1 MIDMAGRLALR
12 AYPPS
17 FRERYGR
24 ELEALVEDTG
34 GGPSVVADLLVGA
47 LKAWLHPVM
56 PDGSAEGR
64 RRRMQASVA
73 TTWVTW
79 CAALY
84 ALPVL
89 SFIVSEEPW
98 PTPGSV
104 RRLLDVAQYAMYG
117 AGLILL
123 VGALALLAESS
134 RNGSLAAWR
143 PLVVLIP
150 TLPTWVIA
158 PLLLMFASIDPF
170 SYWVGALAVLG
181 PAVSLIF
188 LAVTPAVVVT
198 RCRPS
203 ARVLRLLALCSVAV
217 ALAVTTTGVA
227 CVAVVTGLV
236 MNTGDAAQLVT
247 MPVVAVTVA
256 VSAAALVSS
265 GRGAKAA
272 LHSEQPVDHVGVDV

>member
-1 MIDMAGRLALR
+1 MINMAGRLALR

-17 FRERYGR
+17 FRERYGG

-34 GGPSVVADLLVGA
+34 GGPGVVADLLVGA
-47 LKAWLHPVM
+47 LKAWLRPVM

-84 ALPVL
+84 TLPIL
-89 SFIVSEEPW
+89 HFILSEEPW
-98 PTPGSV
+98 PTPGLV
-104 RRLLDVAQYAMYG
+104 GGLVDVAQFAMYG
-117 AGLILL
+117 AGLVLL
-123 VGALALLAESS
+123 VGALALLADTS
-134 RNGSLAAWR
+134 RTGSWDAWR

-181 PAVSLIF
+181 PAASLVTV
-188 LAVTPAVVVT
+188 AVTPAVVVT
-198 RCRPS
+198 RCQPS
-203 ARVLRLLALCSVAV
+203 AKVLRLLALSGVAV
-217 ALAVTTTGVA
+217 ALAVTMTGVA
-227 CVAVVTGLV
+227 CVAVVTGV
-236 MNTGDAAQLVT
+236 IMNTGDAAHLVT
-247 MPVVAVTVA
+247 MPMLAVAVA
-256 VSAAALVSS
+256 ISAAAVVSS
-265 GRGAKAA
+265 GRGARAA
-272 LHSEQPVDHVGVDV
+272 LHREHPVDLGVDV

>member
-1 MIDMAGRLALR
+1 MINMAARVALR

-17 FRERYGR
+17 FRERYGC

-34 GGPSVVADLLVGA
+34 AGPSIVADLLVGA
-47 LKAWLHPVM
+47 LRAWLHPVM
-56 PDGSAEGR
+56 PEESTERR

-84 ALPVL
+84 ALPML
-89 SFIVSEEPW
+89 DFILSEESGL
-98 PTPGSV
+98 TPDLV

-123 VGALALLAESS
+123 AGALALLAETSPTDN
-134 RNGSLAAWR
+134 RAAWR
-143 PLVVLIP
+143 PMAAVVP
-150 TLPTWVIA
+150 ALPTWLIA
-158 PLLLMFASIDPF
+158 PFLLAYASIDPI

-181 PAVSLIF
+181 PAVFLITM
-188 LAVTPAVVVT
+188 AVAPAVVVT

-203 ARVLRLLALCSVAV
+203 AKVLRLLALSGVAV
-217 ALAVTTTGVA
+217 AFAVTTTGIA
-227 CVAVVTGLV
+227 CVAALA
-236 MNTGDAAQLVT
+236 MNTDDAAQLVM
-247 MPVVAVTVA
+247 MPILAVTVA
-256 VSAAALVSS
+256 ASTAALVSS

-272 LHSEQPVDHVGVDV
+272 LRREHPVDLGGDV

>member
-1 MIDMAGRLALR
+1 MINMAARVALR
-12 AYPPS
+12 SYPPS

-34 GGPSVVADLLVGA
+34 AGPSIVADLLVGA
-47 LKAWLHPVM
+47 LRAWLHPVM
-56 PDGSAEGR
+56 PEESAERR

-84 ALPVL
+84 ALPIL
-89 SFIVSEEPW
+89 GFILSEEPGL
-98 PTPGSV
+98 TPDLV

-123 VGALALLAESS
+123 AGALALLAETS
-134 RNGSLAAWR
+134 RTGNRAALRPLAA
-143 PLVVLIP
+143 LVP
-150 TLPTWVIA
+150 TLPTWLIA
-158 PLLLMFASIDPF
+158 PFLLAYASIDPI

-181 PAVSLIF
+181 PAAF
-188 LAVTPAVVVT
+188 LVTMAVAPAVAVT

-203 ARVLRLLALCSVAV
+203 AKVLRLLALSGVAV
-217 ALAVTTTGVA
+217 AFAVTTTGIA
-227 CVAVVTGLV
+227 CVAALT
-236 MNTGDAAQLVT
+236 MSTDEAAQLIT
-247 MPVVAVTVA
+247 MPILAVTVA
-256 VSAAALVSS
+256 ASTAALVSS

-272 LHSEQPVDHVGVDV
+272 LHGEHPVDLGGDV

>member
-1 MIDMAGRLALR
+1 MIDMAARLALR

-17 FRERYGR
+17 FRERYGC

-34 GGPSVVADLLVGA
+34 ARPSVVADLLVGA
-47 LKAWLHPVM
+47 LRAWLHPVM
-56 PDGSAEGR
+56 PDESVERR

-84 ALPVL
+84 VLPIVN
-89 SFIVSEEPW
+89 FILSEEPW
-98 PTPGSV
+98 PTPDLV
-104 RRLLDVAQYAMYG
+104 RRLLDVAEYAMYG

-134 RNGSLAAWR
+134 RAGDWTAWR
-143 PLVVLIP
+143 PLVILIP
-150 TLPTWVIA
+150 TLPTWLIA
-158 PLLLMFASIDPF
+158 PLLLAFASIDPI

-181 PAVSLIF
+181 PAAFLITV
-188 LAVTPAVVVT
+188 AVTPAVVVT

-203 ARVLRLLALCSVAV
+203 AKVLRLLALSGVAV
-217 ALAVTTTGVA
+217 AFAVTTTGIA
-227 CVAVVTGLV
+227 CVAALIR
-236 MNTGDAAQLVT
+236 NTADAAQLVT
-247 MPVVAVTVA
+247 MPILAVTVA
-256 VSAAALVSS
+256 ASAAALVSS

-272 LHSEQPVDHVGVDV
+272 LHREHPVELDADV